1 MIIRYLHWPHI
12 EFCYLLGLDLH
23 YMISENTQMVRYFDI
38 KRLDTNL
45 STCLSLLS
53 EIKVDIIRTTA
64 SFEARSF
71 RLRSTDTFHARA
83 MSLCH

>member
-1 MIIRYLHWPHI
+1 MA
-12 EFCYLLGLDLH
+12 
-23 YMISENTQMVRYFDI
+23 RYFDI

-53 EIKVDIIRTTA
+53 EIKVGIIGTTA

-71 RLRSTDTFHARA
+71 RLRSKTFHARA